1 VAVTYDRDKAVAY
14 ALRFW
19 DKPCNDQFLVFKKHN
34 PKFQVPFERAAK
46 FTRFDADSNL
56 VNRDGSRLIEAQ
68 HIWDQA
74 HFVSCCIGDPPGE
87 HAGGLSFGP
96 WDRSGQKP
104 YGDQQIADLD
114 RRLRADKRFE
124 TLLDESKDRTPPDA
138 MERGDVIVY
147 SLKSIE
153 DFVDVALYAGD
164 GKVIGHSPSRS
175 PASGALADWDRLHDR
190 ADVRWTVFH
199 VRTAK
204 KKTAAAGTTKLKT
217 QPFKVFTLLE
227 HYWADPTHDDEA
239 WNFQQAVPLEPAKMN
254 PGFWDGAGVKT
265 DIDFRDKLKEIAE
278 AKFSQDPPVVL
289 KALRYAVAKIGPGS
303 AVRYAGNH
311 EKEGRPQEK
320 DNSNERRD
328 LESWEAV
335 SCGKIALL
343 YAAYQLRFDVLVMA
357 ARNRRES
364 VKKSGPKRWE
374 TPDEL
379 FEGVVAEW
387 SQRQVLDKKAQRVVV
402 RERDPRI
409 ELQGP
414 TVFRDGNTVPLVL
427 RRGKRGEK
435 RIDAGPP
442 KLKEIFK
449 ATYDPDD
456 GWTIRFR
463 GEPKEEGHDAARR
476 RFWKDADLK
485 DYEDNLRSDEDRWDK
500 PLDGDADEERK
511 FFQLLW
517 ITIIASHDHGAS
529 LVLDKLGYLY
539 VNSLLWQSGL
549 FDAARGGG
557 MWIARNYGGG
567 DTSHESPSA
576 FQPNEFEFWDM
587 SGRKTPG
594 LLVPVSHKTPDGD
607 FISASLSAASGTAW
621 MVLLE
626 QNRLVNGPACLRMKA
641 LLDRVRSKPRDYSH
655 GYRDDAPFAD
665 GVLAKPYGPKFKH
678 VYSKIGLGG
687 PRPGPSGTKNN
698 SDCALLVTQNGAIY
712 AATCLDSWGEEP
724 LNKLSKAIFDAVGG

>member
-1 VAVTYDRDKAVAY
+1 MAVTYDRDKAVDY
-14 ALRFW
+14 ALHFW
-19 DKPCNDQFLVFKKHN
+19 DKPCNDQLLVFKKHN
-34 PKFQVPFERAAK
+34 TKFQVPFERAAT
-46 FTRFDADSNL
+46 FTRFDTDSNL
-56 VNRDGSRLIEAQ
+56 VNRDGSLLIEAR
-68 HIWDQA
+68 HIWDAA
-74 HFVSCCIGDPPGE
+74 HFVSCCIGDPPGKQ
-87 HAGGLSFGP
+87 AGGLSFSG

-104 YGDQQIADLD
+104 YGEQQIEDLD

-124 TLLDESKDRTPPDA
+124 TLLDESKDRTPPDE

-147 SLKSIE
+147 SLTGGE
-153 DFVDVALYAGD
+153 AFTDVALYVGE
-164 GKVIGHSPSRS
+164 GKVMGHSPSRG

-190 ADVRWTVFH
+190 GNVRWTVFH

-204 KKTAAAGTTKLKT
+204 NKAAAAGTAKLKT
-217 QPFKVFTLLE
+217 YPFKVFTLLE
-227 HYWADPTHDDEA
+227 HYWADPAHDDEA
-239 WNFQQAVPLEPAKMN
+239 WNIQQAAPLAPDKMN
-254 PGFWDGAGVKT
+254 PGFWDGKTVKT
-265 DIDFRDKLKEIAE
+265 DQDFRDKVWSAL
-278 AKFSQDPPVVL
+278 PPDEF
-289 KALRYAVAKIGPGS
+289 KTIRYAAAQIGPGS
-303 AVRYAGNH
+303 SVRYGGNH
-311 EKEGRPQEK
+311 RKDARPEEK
-320 DNSNERRD
+320 DKSNERRD
-328 LESWEAV
+328 LESWETV
-335 SCGKIALL
+335 SCGKLMLL
-343 YAAYQLRFDVLVMA
+343 YAAYQLRFDVLAMA

-364 VKKSGPKRWE
+364 AKKSGPKRWE

-387 SQRQVLDKKAQRVVV
+387 SQRQQLDKKAQRVVV

-409 ELQGP
+409 ELQGA
-414 TVFRDGNTVPLVL
+414 TVFRDGNTIPLIIQ
-427 RRGKRGEK
+427 RGKQRVPT
-435 RIDAGPP
+435 GPP
-442 KLKEIFK
+442 KLKEIFN
-449 ATYDPDD
+449 ASYDPDL
-456 GWTIRFR
+456 GWKIRFR
-463 GEPKEEGHDAARR
+463 GEPKEEGHDAAHR

-485 DYEDNLRSDEDRWDK
+485 DYEDNLRDDEDRWDK
-500 PLDGDADEERK
+500 PLDGNADEERK

-567 DTSHESPSA
+567 DTSHDSPSV
-576 FQPNEFEFWDM
+576 FRPNEFEFWDM
-587 SGRKTPG
+587 SGRGKPG
-594 LLVPVSHKTPDGD
+594 LLVPVQRKTPDGAV
-607 FISASLSAASGTAW
+607 IMASMSAASGTAW

-641 LLDRVRSKPRDYSH
+641 LLDRVRSKPRDYAH

-665 GVLAKPYGPKFKH
+665 GVLTKPYAPKFKH

-687 PRPGPSGTKNN
+687 PRPGPSGTRNN